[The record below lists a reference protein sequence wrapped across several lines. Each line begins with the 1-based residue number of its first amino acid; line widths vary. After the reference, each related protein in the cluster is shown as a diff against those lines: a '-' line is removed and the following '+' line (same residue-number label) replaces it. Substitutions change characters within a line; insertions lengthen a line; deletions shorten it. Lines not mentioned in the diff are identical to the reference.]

1 MITRQALKLN
11 WEGTNRILQAAVQKV
26 QGLGIPMSIA
36 VVDEGGHVLGFART
50 DNGKPHNIRI
60 ALAKA
65 RAAASNRLPT
75 GKISSTGQPLND
87 HMAIALP
94 LAAGTDMY
102 VTFAGGLPIMI
113 DGHCVGGV
121 GVSGGTGEQDA
132 EVARAGL
139 SALEAEAMGLPQ

>member
-26 QGLGIPMSIA
+26 RDLGVPMSIA
-36 VVDEGGHVLGFART
+36 VVDEGGHLLGFART

-65 RAAASNRLPT
+65 RATASNRLPT

-94 LAAGTDMY
+94 LAAGTDMF
-102 VTFAGGLPIMI
+102 VTFTGGVPIMV

-132 EVARAGL
+132 EVARAGI
-139 SALEAEAMGLPQ
+139 AAATGGDA

>member
-1 MITRQALKLN
+1 MITRPAMKLN
-11 WEGTNRILQAAVQKV
+11 WEGTNRILQAAVKKV
-26 QGLGIPMSIA
+26 HQLGIPMSIA
-36 VVDEGGHVLGFART
+36 VVDEGGHLLGFART

-60 ALAKA
+60 AHVKA

-75 GKISSTGQPLND
+75 GKINSSGQPVND

-102 VTFAGGLPIMI
+102 VTFAGGLPII
-113 DGHCVGGV
+113 VEGHCVGGV

-132 EVARAGL
+132 EVAQAGIRAL
-139 SALEAEAMGLPQ
+139 TSAG

>member
-26 QGLGIPMSIA
+26 HGLGIPMSIA
-36 VVDEGGHVLGFART
+36 VVDEGGHLLGFART

-65 RAAASNRLPT
+65 RAAGSNRLPT

-102 VTFAGGLPIMI
+102 VTFPGGLPIMV
-113 DGHCVGGV
+113 DGYCVGGV
-121 GVSGGTGEQDA
+121 GVSGGTGEQDD
-132 EVARAGL
+132 EVARAGI
-139 SALEAEAMGLPQ
+139 SALQAEAMGHPQ

>member
-11 WEGTNRILQAAVQKV
+11 WEGTNRILQTAVQKV
-26 QGLGIPMSIA
+26 RDLGIPMSIA
-36 VVDEGGHVLGFART
+36 VVDEGGHLLGFART

-94 LAAGTDMY
+94 LAAGTDMF
-102 VTFAGGLPIMI
+102 VTFTGGVPIMV

-121 GVSGGTGEQDA
+121 GVSGNLCRDRRGRLTRIIRELVR
-132 EVARAGL
+132 E
-139 SALEAEAMGLPQ
+139 

>member
-11 WEGTNRILQAAVQKV
+11 WEGTNRILQTAVQKV
-26 QGLGIPMSIA
+26 RDLGIPMSIA
-36 VVDEGGHVLGFART
+36 VVDEGGHLLGFART

-94 LAAGTDMY
+94 LAAGTDMF
-102 VTFAGGLPIMI
+102 VTFTGGVPIMV

-132 EVARAGL
+132 EVARAGI
-139 SALEAEAMGLPQ
+139 SAATGVGT

>member
-11 WEGTNRILQAAVQKV
+11 WEGTNRILQAAIVKV
-26 QGLGIPMSIA
+26 QELGIPMSIA
-36 VVDEGGHVLGFART
+36 VVDEGGHLLGFVRT
-50 DNGKPHNIRI
+50 DEGKIHNIRV
-60 ALAKA
+60 AQVKA

-75 GKISSTGQPLND
+75 GRVSSTGQPVND

-102 VTFAGGLPIMI
+102 LTFAGGVPILVN
-113 DGHCVGGV
+113 GSCVGGV

-132 EVARAGL
+132 EVARAGIA
-139 SALEAEAMGLPQ
+139 ALTDS

>member
-11 WEGTNRILQAAVQKV
+11 WEGTNRILQTAEQKV
-26 QGLGIPMSIA
+26 RDLGIPMSIA
-36 VVDEGGHVLGFART
+36 VVDEGGHLLGFART

-94 LAAGTDMY
+94 LAAGTDMF
-102 VTFAGGLPIMI
+102 VTFTGGVPIMV

-132 EVARAGL
+132 EVARAGI
-139 SALEAEAMGLPQ
+139 SAATGVGT

>member
-11 WEGTNRILQAAVQKV
+11 WEGTNRILQAAVRKV
-26 QGLGIPMSIA
+26 QEIGIPMSIA
-36 VVDEGGHVLGFART
+36 VVDEGGHLLGFART
-50 DNGKPHNIRI
+50 DEGKPHSIRV
-60 ALAKA
+60 AQVKA

-75 GKISSTGQPLND
+75 GKIGSTGNPLND

-102 VTFAGGLPIMI
+102 LTFAGGLPILV

-121 GVSGGTGEQDA
+121 GVGGGTGTQDE
-132 EVARAGL
+132 EVARAGIA
-139 SALEAEAMGLPQ
+139 ALTPS

>member
-11 WEGTNRILQAAVQKV
+11 WAGTNRILQAAVRKV
-26 QGLGIPMSIA
+26 QEIGIPMSIA
-36 VVDEGGHVLGFART
+36 VVDEAGHLLGFART
-50 DNGKPHNIRI
+50 DEGKPHNILI
-60 ALAKA
+60 AYAKA

-75 GKISSTGQPLND
+75 GKISSSGQPVND

-102 VTFAGGLPIMI
+102 VTFAGGLPIMVN
-113 DGHCVGGV
+113 GHCVGGV

-132 EVARAGL
+132 EVARAGIG
-139 SALEAEAMGLPQ
+139 ALTAP

>member
-11 WEGTNRILQAAVQKV
+11 WEGTNRVLQAAVQKV
-26 QGLGIPMSIA
+26 QELGIPMSIA
-36 VVDEGGHVLGFART
+36 VVDEAGHLLGFART
-50 DNGKPHNIRI
+50 DEGKIHNIRI
-60 ALAKA
+60 AQVKA

-75 GKISSTGQPLND
+75 GKISSSGHPLND

-102 VTFAGGLPIMI
+102 LTFAGGLPIMVN
-113 DGHCVGGV
+113 GSCVGGV

-132 EVARAGL
+132 EVARAGIA
-139 SALEAEAMGLPQ
+139 ALTAP